1 MMKQLKQIIFI
12 LVLMTAGATSVQ
24 AGEVGVLLVGKEVS
38 VRELS
43 KNELASIFLG
53 KKTNWEDGTRIN
65 IGYMIN
71 NSQKMEKFFE
81 EYVGKSHRR
90 FKKYWV
96 KKVFAG
102 YGIAPKLFRDVENAV
117 DFVSRYKG
125 GIAYVTLSEGTKL
138 ENVRTIRVGGV
149 SEF

>member
-1 MMKQLKQIIFI
+1 MKQLKQIII
-12 LVLMTAGATSVQ
+12 TLILMT
-24 AGEVGVLLVGKEVS
+24 VGVTTVHAGDVGVILVGKEVS
-38 VRELS
+38 ARELS

-53 KKTNWEDGTRIN
+53 KKTNWDDGTRIN
-65 IGYMIN
+65 LGYLID
-71 NSQKMEKFFE
+71 NSHKMEQFFE

-117 DFVSRYKG
+117 DFVNRYKG

-138 ENVRTIRVGGV
+138 ENVRMLQVAGV
-149 SEF
+149 TEF

>member
-1 MMKQLKQIIFI
+1 MRHYKHLI
-12 LVLMTAGATSVQ
+12 LSILSLLAVTVHLHAA
-24 AGEVGVLLVGKEVS
+24 EVGVVLVSDEVS

-53 KKTNWEDGTRIN
+53 KKTNWDDGTRIN
-65 IGYMIN
+65 IAYMN
-71 NSQKMEKFFE
+71 DDSPKVEEFFE

-102 YGIAPKLFRDVENAV
+102 YGIAPKLLRNVEKAV
-117 DFVSRYKG
+117 EFVNRYRG
-125 GIAYVTLSEGTKL
+125 AIAFVTVPDETQLNGLQS
-138 ENVRTIRVGGV
+138 VRVDGV
-149 SEF
+149 SAF